1 MPATTKRADG
11 AALKREGPVSGRTQA
26 PPEPRDSQ
34 IQKLY
39 TKNDD
44 PAPAHAAGGTKAV
57 RQPRAPGAAA
67 LPDIETFEDEGR

>member
-44 PAPAHAAGGTKAV
+44 PAPAHAAGWKKTV
-57 RQPRAPGAAA
+57 RQPRETGTAA
-67 LPDIETFEDEGR
+67 LPHV